1 MTDNDHEVM
10 AVCLAL
16 FFLAIWVGAVLG
28 MSFGTEALPS

>member
-16 FFLAIWVGAVLG
+16 FFLLIWIGAVVG
-28 MSFGTEALPS
+28 MNFGAQVLPS